1 MGDDEYKVDSEVN
14 EAAKVVYG
22 NFYQQSQKCSFAAT
36 VAKMGDNCVVDV
48 RRMYGDAFLLK
59 TYFDLLKKFLI
70 ERELVENDK
79 EDNDE
84 DDGYASMSYD
94 DLFASDD
101 DGDDDDDL
109 NLVLPDLDPHNTM
122 MEFEYDTKF
131 LHMMINGFTDT
142 HMEEQSYFMGLL
154 AYNAGRQMNR
164 TLMLDE
170 KVKDQMK
177 NLLQEQLQ
185 KKKDYS
191 NASITRDT
199 SVLLKNL
206 ACDMEIDTELIQA
219 ASKAVGE
226 WCPGKNSGRRI
237 GELQGS
243 RQALFK

>member
-79 EDNDE
+79 EDN
-84 DDGYASMSYD
+84 
-94 DLFASDD
+94 
-101 DGDDDDDL
+101 DDDDL